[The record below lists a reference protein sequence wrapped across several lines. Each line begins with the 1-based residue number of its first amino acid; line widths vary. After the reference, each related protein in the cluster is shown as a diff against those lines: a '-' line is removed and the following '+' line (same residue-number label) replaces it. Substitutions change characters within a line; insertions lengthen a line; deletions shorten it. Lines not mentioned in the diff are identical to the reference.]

1 VSLLVSAS
9 VSNFGCYGIEACLAA
24 LKGNS
29 AVLHSPEQE
38 VELIFACYRAG
49 AVDGVTGFIEPF
61 VDALSSD
68 VCVGLTRM
76 LHAIVKNGL
85 SPSKIFQVPEAK

>member
-1 VSLLVSAS
+1 
-9 VSNFGCYGIEACLAA
+9 
-24 LKGNS
+24 
-29 AVLHSPEQE
+29 
-38 VELIFACYRAG
+38 
-49 AVDGVTGFIEPF
+49 VDGVTGFVEPF